1 MAEPA
6 TKLPIREDN
15 ENAPA
20 ARREFRP
27 MDSFE
32 RAVDRFFDDFGRGF
46 FGMPFRRRLLESPA
60 FREFGTVP
68 ASDVAERDNEYEIT
82 IELPGMEAGDIDVKI
97 AGDILTVTG
106 EKKEEREEKKKDY
119 FVSERRFGS
128 FRRSFQVPS
137 GIDAAAIAADF
148 SKGVLTLTLPK
159 SADARKSEKK
169 IEVKT
174 G

>member
-20 ARREFRP
+20 SRRELRP

-46 FGMPFRRRLLESPA
+46 FGLPFRRPLFESQA
-60 FREFGTVP
+60 LRDFATMP
-68 ASDVAERDNEYEIT
+68 ASDVAERDNEYEVT
-82 IELPGMEAGDIDVKI
+82 IELPGMEAGDIDVRI
-97 AGDILTVTG
+97 ANHVLTVTG

-119 FVSERRFGS
+119 FLSERRYGS
-128 FRRSFQVPS
+128 FRRSFQVPA
-137 GIDAAAIAADF
+137 GVDAAAIAADF